1 MEPVHVNLAM
11 LIKSVD
17 RVIDASGAKRVNGK
31 VSSIRT
37 VEITKQV
44 MRETCRRLHGL
55 GFYIT
60 DIESLKEKHIEA
72 IVKDWH
78 KSGLSNKTIQNQLS
92 RLRVF
97 AGWLGK
103 SEIIKAGGIA
113 EYLPEVDPKELKVK
127 TFTEKSKSWTGN
139 GVDLVKIIG
148 EAKKESGRLYA
159 MLLLGVSFGL
169 RKKEMLRIK
178 PWSADAGHELR
189 IDGSVAKNGRFRSI
203 PIDTGKQYGKF
214 QRWCLDQAKLMCSR
228 SETLGWPELQYKQ
241 SVNRFSHHMAKLGV
255 TKIELGISAHGL
267 RAEYTEN
274 MGMILGLVPP
284 SLGGEIDQM
293 ARAERVAIADAVSKL
308 VGHNTDHTLSAY
320 WSTFRPI
327 ANTGCIGS
335 RVGSILVVNSDKDI
349 FATLHANP
357 APIQAKDGS
366 YRLQSKEERAGTAIT
381 CVLEVPGVNKHEH
394 IDVARFIQR
403 YPHLGEKIQR
413 TLTMVGLGEFTATTK
428 GEK

>member
-1 MEPVHVNLAM
+1 MELANVNLAI

-17 RVIDASGAKRVNGK
+17 RVMDASGAKRVNGK
-31 VSSIRT
+31 IASIRT

-44 MRETCRRLHGL
+44 LRETCRRLHGL

-103 SEIIKAGGIA
+103 SEIIKAGGIP

-127 TFTEKSKSWTGN
+127 TFTERSKSWTGN
-139 GVDLVKIIG
+139 GLDLIKIIG

-159 MLLLGVSFGL
+159 MLLLSVSFGL

-178 PWSADAGHELR
+178 PWSADAGNELR

-203 PIDTGKQYGKF
+203 PINTQEPYGKF

-228 SETLGWPELQYKQ
+228 SETLGWPELTYKQ
-241 SVNRFSHHMAKLGV
+241 SANRFSHHMSKLGI
-255 TKIELGISAHGL
+255 TKIEQGVSAHGL
-267 RAEYTEN
+267 RAEYAEN
-274 MGMILGLVPP
+274 MSMILGLVPP
-284 SLGGEIDQM
+284 ALGGDIDQM
-293 ARAERVAIADAVSKL
+293 ARSERVAITNAVSKL
-308 VGHNTDHTLSAY
+308 VGHDNDHTISSYL
-320 WSTFRPI
+320 STFRPV
-327 ANTGCIGS
+327 ANTGGIGPQ
-335 RVGSILVVNSDKDI
+335 VGSTLVINLDKNM
-349 FATLHANP
+349 FATVHANP
-357 APIQAKDGS
+357 IPIRAKDGT
-366 YRLQSKEERAGTAIT
+366 YRLQSKEERSATAIT
-381 CVLEVPGVNKHEH
+381 CVLEVPWMDKWG
-394 IDVARFIQR
+394 IPLAPQAS
-403 YPHLGEKIQR
+403 
-413 TLTMVGLGEFTATTK
+413 TA
-428 GEK
+428 